1 MITIRLSHRLLEMP
15 RWVLD
20 YVIMYEMTH
29 LVQPDHSRVFWT
41 KVAEY
46 KLTERARG
54 FLMAKGME
62 TNGDE
67 A

>member
-1 MITIRLSHRLLEMP
+1 MH
-15 RWVLD
+15 
-20 YVIMYEMTH
+20 EMTH
-29 LVQPDHSRVFWT
+29 LVHPDHSREFWT

-62 TNGDE
+62 NMETNGDKI
-67 A
+67 